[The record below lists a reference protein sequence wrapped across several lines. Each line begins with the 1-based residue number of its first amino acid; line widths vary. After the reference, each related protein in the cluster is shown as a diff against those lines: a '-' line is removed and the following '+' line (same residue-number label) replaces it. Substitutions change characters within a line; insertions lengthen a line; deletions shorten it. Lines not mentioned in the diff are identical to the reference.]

1 MSKVKSKKVKI
12 ADNNF
17 IKKIK
22 SFFNNL
28 SKLDFK
34 KIIKIF
40 KNKKVTIITV
50 TTIVLFVLSVVGLAV
65 GFRSLFFKQESK
77 VILFDDDHKRF
88 IQAGDVYIIDVNIV
102 ESGELLPDISSYF
115 YKGTLLQENA
125 TILYYKDD
133 VLLDKEDFTYEKD
146 GSLYVRGTGEITVVI
161 FNGQEYKTTLNIRD
175 TTEPDVILREVTIT
189 QGDAIDVNNF
199 IDVYNDNSS
208 DPTYEAHLLSDI
220 DISYPG
226 NYDINFRV
234 CDASNNCV
242 TKTGTLYVERKPE
255 NNGGSGN
262 NNGGSGN
269 NNGGSGNNNGGSG
282 SGSSNNNG
290 GSGNNNG
297 GSGNNNG
304 GSGNNNGGSGNNNGN
319 SGNNNG
325 GGSQNPPT
333 PVDNRE
339 KEEATAS
346 INGLITLFN
355 SVNYDSNSN
364 ETYVNY
370 NEKYF
375 MNLLNEYNPNLTLD
389 KELCKVARLR
399 AAEIS
404 MRQYHNAMLD
414 IITKTQHPHHVRPN
428 GKEWNTI
435 LKEYDLATE
444 GAHTYNSYNGEIY
457 AAGQDSISS
466 AMDTFIKSAPHR
478 EIIENRNFKK
488 VGVAK
493 FRDNDKAFNY
503 VVIFTK

>member
-133 VLLDKEDFTYEKD
+133 VLLNKEDFTYEKD

-282 SGSSNNNG
+282 SGNNNG

-304 GSGNNNGGSGNNNGN
+304 GSGNNNGGSGNNNG
-319 SGNNNG
+319 

-339 KEEATAS
+339 KEEAKKS
-346 INGLITLFN
+346 IKSLIDIFSN
-355 SVNYDSNSN
+355 SGSVNTDPAFIR
-364 ETYVNY
+364 NY
-370 NEKYF
+370 EEQYMKIIKQ
-375 MNLLNEYNPNLTLD
+375 YNPNLQLD
-389 KELCKVARLR
+389 SGLCSVARLR

-435 LKEYDLATE
+435 LREYDLAND
-444 GAHTYNSYNGEIY
+444 GANTFNSFNGEIY
-457 AAGQDSISS
+457 TATQYSIQE
-466 AMDTFIKSAPHR
+466 AMDDFMASPAHK
-478 EIIENRNFKK
+478 EIIVDTRFKK

-493 FRDNDKAFNY
+493 FKDKEGIYNY